1 VDAKN
6 ALTCES
12 DIFVFDNCSS
22 VRHGTSATFEFSG
35 DDIPPNTE
43 FFVALN
49 DDAQLHGNLGD
60 KNGKGG
66 WESVQVTAITPEPAT
81 ALLLLSG
88 LTGIL
93 LTRKRR

>member
-1 VDAKN
+1 VDVKN

-22 VRHGTSATFEFSG
+22 VRHGKSATFEFCG
-35 DDIPPNTE
+35 GDIPPNTE
-43 FFVALN
+43 FFVVLN

-66 WESVQVTAITPEPAT
+66 LEKRSGYGDNTRTGHGTTA
-81 ALLLLSG
+81 ALAA
-88 LTGIL
+88 
-93 LTRKRR
+93 